1 MSAGGPPWR
10 LLLLLL
16 RLLQTGPRLLHGSWP
31 RGRLAG

>member
-1 MSAGGPPWR
+1 MSAGGLPWP
-10 LLLLLL
+10 LLLL